1 MCGLA
6 ICSFGTPADKTKM
19 LFDVF
24 NLNRKEAGVTRNE
37 LRIMVFSTL
46 QSMLSLHGGW
56 PHGAKMQTVGDK
68 EQLPP
73 LTAQNVRVITQRL
86 VDDAFDT

>member
-1 MCGLA
+1 MTRLQEFMCGLA

-46 QSMLSLHGGW
+46 QY
-56 PHGAKMQTVGDK
+56 Q
-68 EQLPP
+68 
-73 LTAQNVRVITQRL
+73 ICY
-86 VDDAFDT
+86 